1 MAKHNIPPMA
11 LDSERAVLGGCLL
24 DASCLSLASRTLE
37 ESDFFD
43 TRHRQVFRAVQV
55 EALRGN
61 TVDEVILAQK
71 MKVAQSEL
79 ASYIDAIPTL
89 QTFQRHLAIV
99 REKAVRRLMAERAR
113 EIYALAMSEKKA
125 ITDVTQEAQRLIR
138 ECSASERIALSDPSI
153 HQEAYE
159 AQVKAWDGLPVFR
172 TGIDAVDW
180 DMGGGILPGEILSLV
195 GGEGSMKTS
204 LALKAVDT
212 YLQEVGR
219 KVLFVSLD
227 MPAYQVN
234 LRRLMPIIGLN
245 EMEILE
251 AIKSDSPEYKRAVDA
266 LTERDAGLFRVID
279 GDYTVADLE
288 RAIRTES
295 PAVVVLDYL
304 TAVAGFKD
312 ELDAARQVT
321 AALRRWK
328 NELGC
333 AFLVLNQMSEIA
345 LANQR
350 HGDVGT
356 GRGLGGGSIRRLAD
370 VVLELFKDK
379 APTSED
385 GTPNFDTTPRIIC
398 SVAKTRRGQNGRHYS
413 LHYEGK
419 TMTFT
424 GGASPVSIRG
434 KKNSEAVFSDAQ
446 FGGF

>member
-1 MAKHNIPPMA
+1 MTKERPIPMS
-11 LDSERAVLGGCLL
+11 LESERAVIGGCLL
-24 DASCLSLASRTLE
+24 DPAALSLAARTLTTD
-37 ESDFFD
+37 DFLDGKSRSAFKVI
-43 TRHRQVFRAVQV
+43 QVQ
-55 EALRGN
+55 ALRN
-61 TVDEVILAQK
+61 NPVDEVIL
-71 MKVAQSEL
+71 QSL
-79 ASYIDAIPTL
+79 GKFDQRDIATWVDAIPVMS
-89 QTFQRHLAIV
+89 TFKRHVAIV
-99 REKAVRRLMAERAR
+99 REKAVRRQLIDRATK
-113 EIYALAMSEKKA
+113 IYRLAINDNKT
-125 ITDVTQEAQRLIR
+125 ITDVTRESHRLIR
-138 ECSASERIALSDPSI
+138 ECSAAERIAVTDPTL

-159 AQVKAWDGLPVFR
+159 QQVRSWDGLPVLR
-172 TGIDAVDW
+172 TGIDAVDSE
-180 DMGGGILPGEILSLV
+180 MSGGVLPGEILSLV

-234 LRRLMPIIGLN
+234 LRRLMPILQMN

-251 AIKSDSPEYKRAVDA
+251 AIKADSAEYKKAND
-266 LTERDAGLFRVID
+266 LLNERDAGLFRVVD
-279 GDYTVADLE
+279 GDYTISDLE
-288 RAIRTES
+288 RVIQTEA

-312 ELDAARQVT
+312 ELDAARGVT

-328 NELGC
+328 SEMGC
-333 AFLVLNQMSEIA
+333 AFLVLNQMSDIA

-385 GTPNFDTTPRIIC
+385 DTPNFDTTPRIIC

-419 TMTFT
+419 TMTFS
-424 GGASPVSIRG
+424 GSASPVKIRS
-434 KKNSEAVFSDAQ
+434 KKSSESVFSDS

>member
-1 MAKHNIPPMA
+1 MAKSDTPPMA

-61 TVDEVILAQK
+61 AVDEVILAQK

-125 ITDVTQEAQRLIR
+125 ITDVTQEAHRLIR
-138 ECSASERIALSDPSI
+138 ECSAAERIAVTDPTL

-159 AQVKAWDGLPVFR
+159 QQVRSWDGLPVLR
-172 TGIDAVDW
+172 TGIDPVDNE
-180 DMGGGILPGEILSLV
+180 MSGGILPGEILSLV

-212 YLQEVGR
+212 YLHEVGR

-234 LRRLMPIIGLN
+234 LRRLMPIIQMN
-245 EMEILE
+245 EMQILE
-251 AIKSDSPEYKRAVDA
+251 AIKADSAEYKKAND
-266 LTERDAGLFRVID
+266 LLNERDAGLFRVVD
-279 GDYTVADLE
+279 GDYTISDLE
-288 RAIRTES
+288 RVIQTEA

-312 ELDAARQVT
+312 ELDAARGVT

-328 NELGC
+328 SEMGC
-333 AFLVLNQMSEIA
+333 AFLVLNQMSDIA
-345 LANQR
+345 LSNQR
-350 HGDVGT
+350 NGDVGT

-379 APTSED
+379 PPTSED
-385 GTPNFDTTPRIIC
+385 GMPNFDTQHRIIC

-419 TMTFT
+419 TMTFS
-424 GGASPVSIRG
+424 GSASPVKIRS
-434 KKNSEAVFSDAQ
+434 KKSSESVFSDS

>member
-1 MAKHNIPPMA
+1 MSKERPIPMS
-11 LDSERAVLGGCLL
+11 LESERAVIGGCLL
-24 DASCLSLASRTLE
+24 DPASLSLAARTLTTD
-37 ESDFFD
+37 DFLD
-43 TRHRQVFRAVQV
+43 GKSRQAFKAIQVQ
-55 EALRGN
+55 ALRDN
-61 TVDEVILAQK
+61 PVDEVIL
-71 MKVAQSEL
+71 MSLGNFDQSDT
-79 ASYIDAIPTL
+79 ATFIDAIPVMS
-89 QTFQRHLAIV
+89 TFKRHVAIV
-99 REKAVRRLMAERAR
+99 REKAVRRQLIDRATQ
-113 EIYALAMSEKKA
+113 IYKLAINDSKS
-125 ITDVTQEAQRLIR
+125 ITDITGESHRLIR

-251 AIKSDSPEYKRAVDA
+251 AIKSDSPEYKRAVDV

-304 TAVAGFKD
+304 TAVAGFD
-312 ELDAARQVT
+312 SELDAARQVT

-333 AFLVLNQMSEIA
+333 AFLVLNQMSDIA

>member
-1 MAKHNIPPMA
+1 MTKDRPIPMS
-11 LDSERAVLGGCLL
+11 LESERAVIGGCLL
-24 DASCLSLASRTLE
+24 DPAALSLAARTLE
-37 ESDFFD
+37 VDDFMD
-43 TRHRQVFRAVQV
+43 NKSRQAFKAIQVQ
-55 EALRGN
+55 ALRN
-61 TVDEVILAQK
+61 NPVDEVILMSLGNFDQRDIATW
-71 MKVAQSEL
+71 V
-79 ASYIDAIPTL
+79 DAIPVMS
-89 QTFQRHLAIV
+89 TFKRHVAIV
-99 REKAVRRLMAERAR
+99 REKAVRRQLIDRATK
-113 EIYALAMSEKKA
+113 IYRLAINENRV
-125 ITDVTQEAQRLIR
+125 ITDVTSESHRLIR
-138 ECSASERIALSDPSI
+138 ECSASERIAVTDPTL

-159 AQVKAWDGLPVFR
+159 QQVRSWDGLPVLR
-172 TGIDAVDW
+172 TGIDPVDNE
-180 DMGGGILPGEILSLV
+180 MSGGILPGEILSLV

-304 TAVAGFKD
+304 TAVAGFD
-312 ELDAARQVT
+312 SELDAARQVT

-419 TMTFT
+419 TMTFS
-424 GGASPVSIRG
+424 GSASPVKIRS
-434 KKNSEAVFSDAQ
+434 KKSSESVFSDS